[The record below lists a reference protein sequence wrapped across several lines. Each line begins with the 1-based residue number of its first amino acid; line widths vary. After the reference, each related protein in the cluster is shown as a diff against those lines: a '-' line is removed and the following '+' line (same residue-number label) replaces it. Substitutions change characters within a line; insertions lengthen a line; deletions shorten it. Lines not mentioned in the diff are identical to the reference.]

1 MSLSN
6 SDAMMILTL
15 CLCPSHHN
23 NYSGDVILCI
33 ILYSLQ
39 TKQVFSVVN
48 TKVRTLKGI
57 TLKTASKIYVADN
70 FELNNQF
77 ALDTRTFGSEV
88 QSMNFVN
95 SQKAADEVNAWV
107 ITLSLP
113 SFNWINHSSSRYESP
128 FNSSTQLFRKSTK
141 WVKATLIA

>member
-6 SDAMMILTL
+6 SDAMIILTL
-15 CLCPSHHN
+15 CLCPITHHN

-57 TLKTASKIYVADN
+57 TLKTASKIYIADN
-70 FELNNQF
+70 YTLNNQF
-77 ALDTRTFGSEV
+77 ALDTRTTFGSEV

-95 SQKAADEVNAWV
+95 IQKAADEVNAWV
-107 ITLSLP
+107 ITLTY
-113 SFNWINHSSSRYESP
+113 SSQFELNKP
-128 FNSSTQLFRKSTK
+128 QF
-141 WVKATLIA
+141 